1 MENKDIR
8 WIQRFNNY
16 KKALVRLTEAV
27 ELSEE
32 RELSE
37 LEQQGLIQGFEF
49 TFDLAWKTLQDFL
62 REHKRPNDNGG
73 PSVIITQALA
83 DGIIKGE
90 EDWKEMKRS
99 RDLTSHSYDEETADE
114 IAEKIIGIYQTLFVQ
129 LETRLQLEKLN
140 QQKQGTQLKASFDK
154 TNTEEEE

>member
-1 MENKDIR
+1 MNEDIR

-16 KKALVRLTEAV
+16 KKALARLNEAIA
-27 ELSEE
+27 LSEE
-32 RELSE
+32 RELTD

-62 REHKRPNDNGG
+62 REKKRPNDNGG
-73 PSVIITQALA
+73 PSVIINQSLM

-90 EDWKEMKRS
+90 EEWKEMKKS
-99 RDLTSHSYDEETADE
+99 RDLTSHSYDSQTADD
-114 IAEKIIGIYQTLFVQ
+114 IAVNIIEIYQDLFVQ

-140 QQKQGTQLKASFDK
+140 QEKQA
-154 TNTEEEE
+154 E